1 MEPILEFIT
10 IFDDEEYVINIQTKP
25 DLLSITIELESKGI
39 YWSKSLDSKTLSEI
53 TSQMGSYKSLK
64 VFSEMLIQALSKKN
78 DSLSLNFCS
87 LNEIQQLSGSSDI
100 QNNNDENNIKKYL
113 MMIYTSFEKV
123 VYPIQMEFLGNNPN
137 KELLQRTIKRL
148 KNKILKY
155 QNEKNNV
162 LDDNVLS
169 KNNYSNYNDN
179 IPINYNEFERLK
191 RENEALLNKIKTLQT
206 KSVNDDIFKKYNEL
220 SEKYDTY
227 KKMMENK
234 MNFLVTSLEELKE
247 KESQAMLEEKEK
259 KANPKNKNLSKI
271 NELEKKLEIS
281 LEQLSNE
288 RRQNTR
294 IIDEKNREIDSLKKE
309 IKTYKE
315 SEKIYKVKI
324 SNLEK
329 ELEREK
335 KGSAYYKNKA
345 GSKTQSRRAK
355 SYYSEGSVSCNE
367 SYISSYSKKTT
378 TSYLKKNLIPNA
390 NKTNSY
396 LRAKNYSPY
405 ASKKKDNNRKN
416 SKSKSRSRSGSKKS
430 SGTNSIVAKSIKGPS
445 TLYQRTY
452 KSPYRYE
459 PNNNKNSS
467 KKKITNKNR
476 ISPSKNLYKKN
487 DIPKEVKKKEIKNN
501 FDFNY
506 DNNENEYNKKN
517 NINNNSNNFTN
528 NISIK
533 NDNNEINIES
543 DKNNNLNEDN
553 SIANRLSRLQ
563 ALISQVK
570 GK

>member
-25 DLLSITIELESKGI
+25 DLLTITIELESKGI
-39 YWSKSLDSKTLSEI
+39 YWSKALDSKTLSEI

-64 VFSEMLIQALSKKN
+64 VFSDMLIQALSKKN

-87 LNEIQQLSGSSDI
+87 LNEIQQLSGSNDI

-123 VYPIQMEFLGNNPN
+123 VYPIQMEFLGTNPN
-137 KELLQRTIKRL
+137 KELLQRTINRL
-148 KNKILKY
+148 KNKISKIE
-155 QNEKNNV
+155 NEKKNF
-162 LDDNVLS
+162 LDDNNLS
-169 KNNYSNYNDN
+169 RNSYNNYNENY
-179 IPINYNEFERLK
+179 PINYNEFERLK
-191 RENEALLNKIKTLQT
+191 KENEALLNKIKILQT

-247 KESQAMLEEKEK
+247 KESQAMIEEKERNK
-259 KANPKNKNLSKI
+259 LNPKNKNISKI

-288 RRQNTR
+288 RKQNTR
-294 IIDEKNREIDSLKKE
+294 IIEEKNREIDSLKKE
-309 IKTYKE
+309 IKSYKD
-315 SEKIYKVKI
+315 SEKTYKVKI

-335 KGSAYYKNKA
+335 KGSAYYKNRA

-378 TSYLKKNLIPNA
+378 TSFLKKNLIPNA
-390 NKTNSY
+390 NKNNSY
-396 LRAKNYSPY
+396 QRAKNYSPY
-405 ASKKKDNNRKN
+405 ASKKKDINRKN

-459 PNNNKNSS
+459 PNNNKNSV
-467 KKKITNKNR
+467 KKNITNKNR
-476 ISPSKNLYKKN
+476 MSPSKNLNKKN
-487 DIPKEVKKKEIKNN
+487 DLKKKDSKNN
-501 FDFNY
+501 LGYNY
-506 DNNENEYNKKN
+506 DNEYKKN
-517 NINNNSNNFTN
+517 NINNNINNNYSNNIN
-528 NISIK
+528 NIN
-533 NDNNEINIES
+533 NDNNDINNEGEKK
-543 DKNNNLNEDN
+543 DNLNEDTN

>member
-10 IFDDEEYVINIQTKP
+10 IFDDEEYVINIQTKS

-39 YWSKSLDSKTLSEI
+39 YWSKILDSKTLSEI

-64 VFSEMLIQALSKKN
+64 VFSDMLIQALSKKN

-87 LNEIQQLSGSSDI
+87 LNEIQQLSGASDI

-123 VYPIQMEFLGNNPN
+123 VYPIQMEYLGNNPN

-148 KNKILKY
+148 KNKIMKY
-155 QNEKNNV
+155 QNEKNNI

-169 KNNYSNYNDN
+169 RNNYNDNNDN

-220 SEKYDTY
+220 SEKYETY

-259 KANPKNKNLSKI
+259 NKVNQKNKNSSKI
-271 NELEKKLEIS
+271 NELEKKLQIS

-309 IKTYKE
+309 IKTYKD

-335 KGSAYYKNKA
+335 KGSAYYKNRA

-378 TSYLKKNLIPNA
+378 TSFLKKNLIPNA
-390 NKTNSY
+390 NKNNSY

-405 ASKKKDNNRKN
+405 ASKKKDNNRRN

-459 PNNNKNSS
+459 PNNNKNVS
-467 KKKITNKNR
+467 KKNIPNKNR
-476 ISPSKNLYKKN
+476 MSPSKNLYKKN
-487 DIPKEVKKKEIKNN
+487 DIQKEVKKKEIKNN
-501 FDFNY
+501 IDINY
-506 DNNENEYNKKN
+506 DNEFNKKS
-517 NINNNSNNFTN
+517 NINNNSNNYIN
-528 NISIK
+528 NNNK
-533 NDNNEINIES
+533 DLDNEE
-543 DKNNNLNEDN
+543 DKNNILNEDNN